1 MHPEHPMIPGLR
13 PVVVVAV
20 AAALAWGLAACSR
33 TTKSFTPA
41 PEASP
46 TWTGTISHLFA
57 DRSTGTKPT
66 GCTSCHHAGTTLPDW
81 TDYDTVV
88 SYGPEIK
95 VKLGTVGPDNTMRQF
110 TGPGE
115 ADVIINWI
123 DAGAPR

>member
-1 MHPEHPMIPGLR
+1 MNPTIPAFRRVL
-13 PVVVVAV
+13 AV
-20 AAALAWGLAACSR
+20 ALAAMLAYGLAACGR

-41 PEASP
+41 PEATV

-57 DRSTGTKPT
+57 DRSVGTKPT

-88 SYGPEIK
+88 SYSSEITT
-95 VKLGTVGPDNTMRQF
+95 KLGTTVDGTMRQF

-115 ADVIINWI
+115 ADVILNWI
-123 DAGAPR
+123 AAGAPK